1 MATRRA
7 LLEKLEQLRAE
18 LTASDA
24 IARSERE
31 RIEQLIADV
40 RAHADEDGDEPQTLV
55 DRLQE
60 ATEQFEQTHPRLTL
74 AIGAVADAL
83 SRLGI

>member
-1 MATRRA
+1 MPTRRA
-7 LLEKLEQLRAE
+7 LNERLDQLRAE
-18 LTASDA
+18 LATSSSLSAA
-24 IARSERE
+24 ERE
-31 RIEQLIADV
+31 RLERLIGDV
-40 RAHADEDGDEPQTLV
+40 REHVEQEQHEPQSLA

-60 ATEQFEQTHPRLTL
+60 ATAHLEETHPRLTL

>member
-1 MATRRA
+1 MPTQQP
-7 LLEKLEQLRAE
+7 LLERLEQLRAE
-18 LTASDA
+18 LAASPSLSRA
-24 IARSERE
+24 ERA
-31 RIEQLIADV
+31 RIEKLIADV
-40 RAHADEDGDEPQTLV
+40 RAHADEQSAEPQGLV

-83 SRLGI
+83 SAIGI